1 MQHESNQRM
10 HRTTTGGQSAPESGH
25 STFLTQLTGHPART
39 EIRKMSR
46 HYPRT
51 RAGSDTIAPP
61 PSLRHME
68 EMAEAPPMRAQ
79 ARGSC
84 QGTQQGIS
92 LLWEAVYGMVTAT

>member
-39 EIRKMSR
+39 ETLKMSR

-51 RAGSDTIAPP
+51 RAGTDAVTPP

-68 EMAEAPPMRAQ
+68 EEMAEAQPVRAQ

-84 QGTQQGIS
+84 QGLSRAFRCSGRQS
-92 LLWEAVYGMVTAT
+92 MEW